1 LNWKPLIS
9 NFLKIAFSLGLGA
22 LLIWLIYKDLSPED
36 KQNIFNSFKKANY
49 WWFALSFF
57 LGVLSHISRAKR
69 WNLLLN
75 HMGYQP
81 RLSTS
86 FFSVMTGYLANMAL
100 PRLGEV
106 TRCGVMGKAEKIPF
120 EKLFGTVIAE
130 RVIDLIILMSIAG
143 ITVITQYS
151 YLETFIQENVLQ
163 PMSQK
168 SGEGSSFKLY
178 VLIALAILIPAAYF
192 LLRKKIPALIEKARD
207 FLRGLFEGF
216 RSVLQIKQRVEFI
229 FHSLFIWV
237 MYFLLYYVCF
247 FCLPETSNVPM
258 GGVFASFIAG
268 SVGIIAVQGGIG
280 AYHMLVT
287 QALILYGVS
296 KEFGFAFSWIAWAG
310 QTSMILI
317 VGFISVIAL
326 SFIRNTKDSR
336 Q

>member
-1 LNWKPLIS
+1 MNLKILIS

-22 LLIWLIYKDLSPED
+22 LLIWLIYKDLTPAD
-36 KQNIFNSFKKANY
+36 KENVFNAFKKANY

-57 LGVLSHISRAKR
+57 LGLLSHISRAKR

-75 HMGYQP
+75 HMGYKP
-81 RLSTS
+81 RLCVS
-86 FFSVMTGYLANMAL
+86 FFSVMVGYLANMAL

-106 TRCGVMGKAEKIPF
+106 SRCGVMGKAEKIPF

-130 RVIDLIILMSIAG
+130 RVIDLIILMSIAVLT
-143 ITVITQYS
+143 IITQYS
-151 YLETFIQENVLQ
+151 YLELFIQENILLQ
-163 PMSQK
+163 INQK
-168 SGEGSSFKLY
+168 SAEDGSIKIY
-178 VLIALAILIPAAYF
+178 VLIALAILLPLNYF
-192 LLRKKIPALIEKARD
+192 LLRKKIPSLIEKVRD
-207 FLRGLFEGF
+207 FMRGLFEGF
-216 RSVLQIKQRVEFI
+216 RSVLQIKQRAEFI

-287 QALILYGVS
+287 QALVVYGIS

-310 QTSMILI
+310 QTSMILM

-326 SFIRNTKDSR
+326 SFIHKK
-336 Q
+336 

>member
-1 LNWKPLIS
+1 MNLKILIS
-9 NFLKIAFSLGLGA
+9 NSLKIAFSLGLGA
-22 LLIWLIYKDLSPED
+22 LLIWLIYKDLTPAD
-36 KQNIFNSFKKANY
+36 KENIFNAFKKANY
-49 WWFALSFF
+49 WWFAFSFF

-69 WNLLLN
+69 WILLLN
-75 HMGYQP
+75 HMGYKP

-86 FFSVMTGYLANMAL
+86 FFSVMVGYLANMAL

-106 TRCGVMGKAEKIPF
+106 SRCGVMGKVEKIPF

-130 RVIDLIILMSIAG
+130 RVIDLIILMCIAG
-143 ITVITQYS
+143 FTVITQYL
-151 YLETFIQENVLQ
+151 YLELFIQEYVLQ
-163 PMSQK
+163 PMNQK
-168 SGEGSSFKLY
+168 SGEGGLVKIYIF
-178 VLIALAILIPAAYF
+178 IALAILLPLSYF
-192 LLRKKIPALIEKARD
+192 LLRKKIPELIEKVRD

-216 RSVLQIKQRVEFI
+216 RSVLQIKQRAEFI

-247 FCLPETSNVPM
+247 FCLPETSNVPL

-287 QALILYGVS
+287 QALILYGIS

-326 SFIRNTKDSR
+326 SFIRKKEDR
-336 Q
+336 K